1 MRKILLFILLCIPI
15 LTNAQTTQ
23 VSGTVT
29 GADGQ
34 TWNNGTYSFDF
45 VPAPR
50 FQGTYNLSGAPFT
63 PISVKGSLSASGTF
77 TNVVVSSNT
86 SITPSNT
93 GWSFTAC
100 PQVSGQCF
108 TTVSITIT
116 GASQTITSFITP
128 PAIVVNCGV
137 GVSTYLDSE
146 VNCGVGGTYYNLI
159 SQTPRVCQVASGN
172 TCSTWA
178 NAGSGGGLGSPA
190 LPATANLI
198 AENLFLDGSGTV
210 MSDSSGNG
218 NTLTL
223 AAAGA
228 APTVNSVASGGGLT
242 FNSANNQFAS
252 WPAAVNSAKTIIIA
266 MSFQQGLGTLPSN
279 IFNANYMNML
289 VGGSSA
295 PANSMSWFLFQN
307 YTTDAFSPGSQGASH
322 FRTLSPAGS
331 FNSSSSC
338 NFLGT
343 GVVALSLAAPD
354 TFYINGVPC
363 INRQT
368 GSSVGQQTTGVL
380 QVGGSSATGFTNTVF
395 FNGTMYCVAA
405 WNIALTAPQ
414 VAQASQALQ
423 SSCLV
428 QRGITP
434 FLGGATN
441 GTSVALQDTHSS
453 NVLEGDSLFA
463 GINIPA
469 QGINGVP
476 PSTSDTA
483 IGGTGTFGILS
494 RFALNDAPLYRPG
507 VTRNT
512 FIEWAG
518 TNDVTSGA
526 TPDQIVGSLCGT
538 AKLAERTG
546 FNTYFAT
553 MISRTG
559 QEVNRDNLNPIIRQY
574 IPTCANTYVGITDL
588 GANTHLGCDG
598 CSANTTYFTVDAIHL
613 SSFSAINIV
622 GPYYVFAFNRANG
635 NKVGSASF
643 TTYTGTGLGIP
654 TLMQTVDCTGLSG
667 ASVTCTQPWNTT
679 AASLVTV
686 TVLCFNC
693 AGVTI
698 NAPTDSQGLTY
709 TALAAQ
715 ATFNTV
721 SQFRSFAAPNST
733 AAASTITQ
741 TFTGGTPSSI
751 SITVQE
757 WGQILT
763 AAPLDV
769 ASVIATGNSISPA
782 SANVTTT
789 LSGDLLF
796 GYMASAGGA
805 ASVPYGTYIQPNSPF
820 TLANDLIGL
829 GAQSRVTG
837 AAGSYATGATLPQTS
852 SWAMGTAAFKATTAT
867 STFQLQ
873 AADIY
878 AECAPNGTNNVIL
891 ILPDG
896 TPMTG
901 GTVTIKNNQTAG
913 AATCVVNAP
922 TPYATGVQQTIDGAT
937 SVTIAN
943 KATAVFKSKYSFTGT
958 AGSSLVPVITWEQ
971 LQNN

>member
-1 MRKILLFILLCIPI
+1 M
-15 LTNAQTTQ
+15 AE
-23 VSGTVT
+23 
-29 GADGQ
+29 
-34 TWNNGTYSFDF
+34 
-45 VPAPR
+45 
-50 FQGTYNLSGAPFT
+50 
-63 PISVKGSLSASGTF
+63 
-77 TNVVVSSNT
+77 
-86 SITPSNT
+86 ITPLNVIVPDFYVGPNLQAAVNQAALSPKATVWIPANYPGNDT
-93 GWSFTAC
+93 YTNPSSVPVFDMRGSGSVSFT
-100 PQVSGQCF
+100 
-108 TTVSITIT
+108 
-116 GASQTITSFITP
+116 TP
-128 PAIVVNCGV
+128 PG
-137 GVSTYLDSE
+137 
-146 VNCGVGGTYYNLI
+146 
-159 SQTPRVCQVASGN
+159 
-172 TCSTWA
+172 
-178 NAGSGGGLGSPA
+178 AGSFA

-198 AENLFLDGSGTV
+198 AFNQLLDGSGTV

-223 AAAGA
+223 AASTA

-252 WPAAVNSAKTIIIA
+252 WPAAVNSAKTIMIA
-266 MSFQQGLGTLPSN
+266 MSFQQGLTPLPSN
-279 IFNANYMNML
+279 VFGTNYMNML

-295 PANSMSWFLFQN
+295 PANSLNWLLFQN
-307 YTTDAFSPGSQGASH
+307 YSTDAWSPGSQGASH
-322 FRTLSPAGS
+322 FRTLSTSGS
-331 FNSSSSC
+331 YNSSSSC

-343 GVVALSLAAPD
+343 GVVALTLDTSD
-354 TFYINGVPC
+354 TFYINGSPC
-363 INRQT
+363 VLRQT
-368 GSSVGQQTTGVL
+368 GSSIGQQATGVL
-380 QVGGSSATGFTNTVF
+380 QVGGSAATGFTNTVF
-395 FNGTMYCVAA
+395 FNGTMYCIAA

-441 GTSVALQDTHSS
+441 GTSASLQDSHST
-453 NVLEGDSLFA
+453 NILEGDSLFA

-469 QGINGVP
+469 QGINGTP

-483 IGGTGTFGILS
+483 ISGSGTLGIQS
-494 RFALNDAPLYRPG
+494 RFLLNDAPLYRPG
-507 VTRNT
+507 ASRNT

-518 TNDVTSGA
+518 TNDVTVGT
-526 TPDQIVGSLCGT
+526 TPDTIAGSLCGT

-553 MISRTG
+553 MISRNG
-559 QEVNRDNLNPIIRQY
+559 QEVNRDNLNPVIRQY
-574 IPTCANTYVGITDL
+574 IPTCASTYVGIMDL

-598 CSANTTYFTVDAIHL
+598 CSANTTYFNVDAIHL
-613 SSFSAINIV
+613 SSFSAVNIV
-622 GPYYVFAFNRANG
+622 GPYYIFAFNRANG

-643 TTYTGTGLGIP
+643 ATYTGTGLGIP

-679 AASLVTV
+679 AASLITV
-686 TVLCFNC
+686 TVKCFNC

-721 SQFRSFAAPNST
+721 SQFRAFAAPNST

-741 TFTGGTPSSI
+741 TFTGGTPI
-751 SITVQE
+751 SVSVSVQE
-757 WGQILT
+757 WSGILT

-782 SANVTTT
+782 AANVTTT

-805 ASVPYGTYIQPNSPF
+805 TNVPYGTYNQPNSPF
-820 TLANDLIGL
+820 ILANDLIGL
-829 GAQSRVTG
+829 GVMSRITG
-837 AAGSYATGATLPQTS
+837 AAGSYATGETLPQTAL
-852 SWAMGTAAFKATTAT
+852 WAMGAAAFKATTAT

-873 AADIY
+873 AADVY
-878 AECAPNGTNNVIL
+878 SECLPNGTNSVVL

-901 GTVTIKNNQTAG
+901 GTVTVKNAQTAG

-958 AGSSLVPVITWEQ
+958 AGSSLVPVITWEL
-971 LQNN
+971 LQNS